1 MVPLRAF
8 IFLIFCGR
16 SHTITRNCPNASGE
30 SKQRLLILTHTMENI
45 YTTTNATFTTAN
57 GETVSYQEIFESVRK
72 SVEIYGKTGGRDL
85 SAEELEDLFQDSIL
99 KALKYCGAFDS
110 SKSQA
115 KTWASRIAFN
125 AQRDAYREHN
135 KQIAKF
141 VHPVVING
149 KEDEERECSFFD
161 QIDGGYSA
169 DREVEGN
176 EAVERIMN
184 AIGSL
189 NENYQFIISLQL
201 EGMKPKKM
209 AEYIGCTA
217 DAAATLL
224 CRARKALKRVLGTRF
239 LSAYGFAG

>member
-1 MVPLRAF
+1 
-8 IFLIFCGR
+8 
-16 SHTITRNCPNASGE
+16 
-30 SKQRLLILTHTMENI
+30 MENI
-45 YTTTNATFTTAN
+45 YTNTNATFTTAN

-72 SVEIYGKTGGRDL
+72 SVEIYGKAGGRDL

-141 VHPVVING
+141 VHPDTLS
-149 KEDEERECSFFD
+149 DEEELNVSFFD
-161 QIDGGYSA
+161 RVASGYSA

-209 AEYIGCTA
+209 AELIGCTA

-224 CRARKALKRVLGTRF
+224 CRARKALKKVLGTRF
-239 LSAYGFAG
+239 LTEYGIAA